1 MLRLVGAGTNDP
13 ATRIE
18 NRVGE
23 PAANPYLYMAAQL
36 VSGIDGIDKNLSP
49 PAPTEDPY
57 TAEAELL
64 PKTILEAA
72 EELSKSS
79 LYREVLGDQFIDYI
93 LGIKYAEIER
103 FFSEVTD
110 WEHKEY
116 FEIF

>member
-1 MLRLVGAGTNDP
+1 
-13 ATRIE
+13 
-18 NRVGE
+18 
-23 PAANPYLYMAAQL
+23 MASQL
-36 VSGIDGIDKNLSP
+36 VSGIDGIDKNYHHLRQLK
-49 PAPTEDPY
+49 TLI
-57 TAEAELL
+57 LL
-64 PKTILEAA
+64 RRNYYPKQFWKQT

-93 LGIKYAEIER
+93 LAIKYAEIER